1 MDQWHLLIR
10 DYYSFMPYAF
20 LCAFPINTERKLNMA
35 KPNYRQVYARK
46 LETQKRIKTLCDN
59 ITNESGIY
67 IFTRVDEQGIKY
79 AYVGQAVHLLD
90 RCASHLLG
98 YQHIDLSIKKHG
110 LYSEKNPYG
119 YKLGFVT
126 CDESLLDIWER
137 QWIIKM
143 AKGGYQMRNAT
154 LGGQDEGKVVI
165 DSKPPKGYRD
175 GLKQGYENAKA
186 EIKELFDKYLDFSI
200 KNGTLSHKKDGSIKE
215 IFLKKYQEFGEFLGR
230 QVIKILKEGE

>member
-1 MDQWHLLIR
+1 
-10 DYYSFMPYAF
+10 
-20 LCAFPINTERKLNMA
+20 MA

-46 LETQKRIKTLCDN
+46 LETQKRIKALCDN

-67 IFTRVDEQGIKY
+67 IFTRVDEHGIKY

-126 CDESLLDIWER
+126 CDESLLDMWER

-200 KNGTLSHKKDGSIKE
+200 KNGTLSRKKDGSYKE
-215 IFLKKYQEFGEFLGR
+215 IFTKKYKEFGEFLGR